1 MQSLLDLFRGR
12 LQHTVDGA
20 EWTSLLNVAEEENV
34 LPWAAERL
42 RSLDGQHT
50 LEQKQRL
57 NEIRRE
63 AQVSSFVWTE
73 TLKGIAAAFHQ
84 ADLPMVSLKGP
95 CLAERL
101 YGDAALRTCYDLD
114 LLVRQSDLARAERLL
129 TDIGFLPDNDADDYH
144 RRWRRKAAIL
154 ELHHNL
160 ENPLAFDFDMDAIWA
175 RTLLSQFQGVP
186 IRLLGV
192 SDEMLYLCFHA
203 VRHRFER
210 LCLIL
215 DLDLAFRLPRL
226 PPVGVAEW
234 SSPVFDNIF
243 ALGWMMAACLDPEIA
258 PEIPIP
264 QAMRASPADCSRLK
278 RLADRLWQELLLA
291 PPKTLDWAAQHRFY
305 LELENPGRSRFLRRW
320 RHRRILLTR
329 LIDADFAFAGRFNLH
344 RNWQVRLLR
353 PIRLLMKR
361 LRASSGTV

>member
-20 EWTSLLNVAEEENV
+20 EFTSLLNVAEEENV

-42 RSLDGQHT
+42 RFLDGQYT
-50 LEQKQRL
+50 PEQKEQL
-57 NEIRRE
+57 SEIRRE

-73 TLKGIAAAFHQ
+73 TLKGIAAAFRQ

-101 YGDAALRTCYDLD
+101 YGDAALRACYDLD

-144 RRWRRKAAIL
+144 QRWRRKAAIL

-160 ENPLAFDFDMDAIWA
+160 ENPKAFDFDMDAIWA
-175 RTLLSQFQGVP
+175 RTRLSEFQGVP

-215 DLDLAFRLPRL
+215 DLGLAFRLPGL

-234 SSPVFDNIF
+234 SSPVFDNIL
-243 ALGWMMAACLDPEIA
+243 ALGWMMATRLDPQI
-258 PEIPIP
+258 PE
-264 QAMRASPADCSRLK
+264 AACVRSGSRK
-278 RLADRLWQELLLA
+278 RLEQLADRLWQELLLA
-291 PPKTLDWAAQHRFY
+291 PPKALDWAAQHRFY

-320 RHRRILLTR
+320 RHQRILMTR

-353 PIRLLMKR
+353 PIRLLMNR
-361 LRASSGTV
+361 LRAPSRTV

>member
-1 MQSLLDLFRGR
+1 MQSLLELFRGC

-20 EWTSLLNVAEEENV
+20 EWTSLLNVAKEENV
-34 LPWAAERL
+34 LFWAAERL
-42 RSLDGQHT
+42 RFLEWQYT
-50 LEQKQRL
+50 PEQKQRL

-63 AQVSSFVWTE
+63 AQVSTFVWAE
-73 TLKGIAAAFHQ
+73 TLKGTVAAFHQ

-129 TDIGFLPDNDADDYH
+129 TDIGFLPDSDADDYH
-144 RRWRRKAAIL
+144 RRWRRKAVIL
-154 ELHHNL
+154 ELHYNL

-186 IRLLGV
+186 IRLLGL

-210 LCLIL
+210 LCLIF
-215 DLDLAFRLPRL
+215 DLVFSFRRSLGAFAGKLERCIPEFEN
-226 PPVGVAEW
+226 VY
-234 SSPVFDNIF
+234 
-243 ALGWMMAACLDPEIA
+243 ALGWMMAARLDPQI
-258 PEIPIP
+258 PEAVYIRPGD
-264 QAMRASPADCSRLK
+264 RRRLEQ
-278 RLADRLWQELLLA
+278 LADRLWEERMLEPA
-291 PPKTLDWAAQHRFY
+291 RTLDWAAQHRFY

-320 RHRRILLTR
+320 RHLRILLTR
-329 LIDADFAFAGRFNLH
+329 LIDADFAFAERFNLH

-353 PIRLLMKR
+353 PVRLLMKR
-361 LRASSGTV
+361 LRASSQTV

>member
-34 LPWAAERL
+34 PFWAAERL
-42 RSLDGQHT
+42 RFLDGQYT
-50 LEQKQRL
+50 PEQKQQL
-57 NEIRRE
+57 SEICRR
-63 AQVSSFVWTE
+63 AQVSTFVWSE
-73 TLKGIAAAFHQ
+73 ALKGTAAAFYQ

-129 TDIGFLPDNDADDYH
+129 TDIGFRPDSDADDYH
-144 RRWRRKAAIL
+144 RRWRRKAVIL

-210 LCLIL
+210 LCLIF
-215 DLDLAFRLPRL
+215 DLVFAFRHSPRAFAGKL
-226 PPVGVAEW
+226 ERCNPE
-234 SSPVFDNIF
+234 FDNVY
-243 ALGWMMAACLDPEIA
+243 ALGWMMATRLDPQI
-258 PEIPIP
+258 PE
-264 QAMRASPADCSRLK
+264 AACVRSGNRKRLEQ
-278 RLADRLWQELLLA
+278 LADRLWQELLLA

-305 LELENPGRSRFLRRW
+305 LELENPGRSRLLRRW
-320 RHRRILLTR
+320 RHQRILLTR

-361 LRASSGTV
+361 LRASSGTA